1 MADRPATGR
10 PAPRD
15 PAAARRVLAVA
26 FREFRHTV
34 LTKGFIFGALLMPVI
49 MLVVVGAIGLLAN
62 SPMEP
67 VKGTLAVIDP
77 GGTVAAL
84 VPEGLADGAAPEEAR
99 EMLERNPSLIPAGAG
114 AQAAARAAAMAPR
127 VDIAVEG
134 VPDPSQEAALRARV
148 QSEDLVGL
156 VIVPPAL
163 LEPAGGDGE
172 AARFTLL
179 VPSKSPPRV
188 TELLE
193 RAVAR
198 AVVRARVARSGGDYG
213 ALAGMLREPSAS
225 ARRIAPDG
233 TESDESKAAKML
245 LPMGFMM
252 LLWIATFTSGN
263 YLLTTTIEEKS
274 NKVMEVILSAV
285 SPMQLLCGK
294 ILGYAAVSA
303 LMLGMYGGLAIAL
316 LVAAAMGDLVSPG
329 LLLLLAVYF
338 VMAYAFVAVMMAS
351 VGSAVN
357 DLREAQSLVT
367 PVMLVMMVPLMLWL
381 PISDQPNGWLATV
394 ASFVPPAIPYVM
406 VLRVAASGEPI
417 AAWQVAL
424 SIAWGFA
431 WVFAFL
437 WAGAKVFRVG
447 VLMQGKP
454 PTPRELLKWIRMS

>member
-1 MADRPATGR
+1 
-10 PAPRD
+10 
-15 PAAARRVLAVA
+15 
-26 FREFRHTV
+26 
-34 LTKGFIFGALLMPVI
+34 
-49 MLVVVGAIGLLAN
+49 
-62 SPMEP
+62 
-67 VKGTLAVIDP
+67 
-77 GGTVAAL
+77 
-84 VPEGLADGAAPEEAR
+84 
-99 EMLERNPSLIPAGAG
+99 MLERNAPVRRAGAG
-114 AQAAARAAAMAPR
+114 AQAAAPAAAAAPR
-127 VDIAVEG
+127 VDIAVEH
-134 VPDPSQEAALRARV
+134 VRDPSQEAALRAKVR
-148 QSEDLVGL
+148 SEELVGL
-156 VIVPPAL
+156 AIVPPAL
-163 LEPAGGDGE
+163 LEPGGGD
-172 AARFTLL
+172 AAPFTLL

-193 RAVAR
+193 RAVSQ
-198 AVVRARVARSGGDYG
+198 AVVRARVARSGGDY
-213 ALAGMLREPSAS
+213 ATLTGMLREPRAA

-303 LMLGMYGGLAIAL
+303 LMLAMYGGLAIAL

-329 LLLLLAVYF
+329 LLLLLGVYF

-381 PISDQPNGWLATV
+381 PISEQPNGWLATV

-406 VLRVAASGEPI
+406 VLRVAASSEPI

-431 WVFAFL
+431 WVLAFL

-454 PTPRELLKWIRMS
+454 PSPRELLKWIRMA

>member
-1 MADRPATGR
+1 MADRR

-15 PAAARRVLAVA
+15 PAAVRRVLAVA

-49 MLVVVGAIGLLAN
+49 MFAVVGAISLLAN
-62 SPMEP
+62 SQMAP
-67 VKGTLAVIDP
+67 VQGTLAVIDP
-77 GGTVAAL
+77 SGAVAKL
-84 VPEGLADGAAPEEAR
+84 VPAGLSSDAAAR
-99 EMLERNPSLIPAGAG
+99 ELSESLERNATLMPDGAG
-114 AQAAARAAAMAPR
+114 AQAAAQAAAMAAR
-127 VDIAVEG
+127 VDIAVEP
-134 VPDPSQEAALRARV
+134 VADPSLEGALRAKV
-148 QSEDLVGL
+148 QAGELVGL
-156 VIVPPAL
+156 AIVPPEL
-163 LEPAGGDGE
+163 LEPGPAGGVP
-172 AARFTLL
+172 FTLL
-179 VPSKSPPRV
+179 VPTKSPPRV

-193 RAVAR
+193 RAVGNAI
-198 AVVRARVARSGGDYG
+198 VQARVAKAGSDY
-213 ALAGMLREPSAS
+213 AAVSDLLRRPGVS
-225 ARRIAPDG
+225 ARRIAADG
-233 TESDESKAAKML
+233 TEATESKAAKML

-303 LMLGMYGGLAIAL
+303 LMLGMYGALGIAL
-316 LVAAAMGDLVSPG
+316 LAAAAMNDLVSPG
-329 LLLLLAVYF
+329 LLLLLGVYF

-381 PISDQPNGWLATV
+381 PISEQPNGWLATV

-406 VLRVAASGEPI
+406 VLRVAASSEPI

-431 WVFAFL
+431 WVFVFL
-437 WAGAKVFRVG
+437 WAGAKIFRVG

-454 PTPRELLKWIRMS
+454 PTPRELLKWIRMA